1 MKGLKNKINI
11 VMKGFVIF
19 CLVVLLCGCIKYKN
33 TSDRHQ
39 IIWIHNNSDKNIHY
53 YHGDCDGLIIYKNT
67 INKYYCIQAGTTKKI
82 YRDGS
87 FEGYIRLCKSRL
99 LTFVFYDEEVLKN
112 VPYDTIY
119 RYQMVLSIQSYTK
132 AQLDSL
138 DWHISYP
145 Q

>member
-1 MKGLKNKINI
+1 MKS
-11 VMKGFVIF
+11 FVIF
-19 CLVVLLCGCIKYKN
+19 CLIVLLCGCIKFKN

-39 IIWIHNNSDKNIHY
+39 LIWIHNNSDKTIY
-53 YHGDCDGLIIYKNT
+53 YYYGNCDGSMGYGSPLN
-67 INKYYCIQAGTTKKI
+67 NYYIKAGTTEKI
-82 YRDGS
+82 DALDG
-87 FEGYIRLCKSRL
+87 FEAYMLPCKSRL